1 MPKTAQ
7 YIVIWS
13 QKEDRYLLTE
23 SKSGAS
29 HLLSDEEYWQQWLA
43 AHRSFAFHGRNGQIN
58 LLKEKRSRG
67 ENDYWYAY
75 QRHGRQM
82 VKHYVGRSV
91 QLSMGRLEQIATLL
105 AKKDGATSSSSSPSE
120 SAVSAFSPLQ
130 FEPLLLPKLQLPR
143 IQKTLLRR
151 EQLLQTLD
159 KGLEC
164 ALTLISAPAG
174 YGKTTTVAQWLTERV
189 S

>member
-67 ENDYWYAY
+67 EDDYWYAY
-75 QRHGRQM
+75 QRHGKKM
-82 VKHYVGRSV
+82 VKRYAGRSV
-91 QLSMGRLEQIATLL
+91 QLNAERLEEISTLL
-105 AKKDGATSSSSSPSE
+105 AQWDEVKTGQPSE
-120 SAVSAFSPLQ
+120 NASPAF
-130 FEPLLLPKLQLPR
+130 
-143 IQKTLLRR
+143 
-151 EQLLQTLD
+151 
-159 KGLEC
+159 
-164 ALTLISAPAG
+164 
-174 YGKTTTVAQWLTERV
+174 
-189 S
+189 